1 MPREFLPKNR
11 RREPWGN
18 EEMFPRTARRVMAGP
33 PSDRMIYPEEVE
45 NRRQAKRVL
54 REMVGKV

>member
-11 RREPWGN
+11 RREPRGN
-18 EEMFPRTARRVMAGP
+18 EEMFPRTRSRVMAGP
-33 PSDRMIYPEEVE
+33 VVDRMIYPEEVE

-54 REMVGKV
+54 REMVGKG